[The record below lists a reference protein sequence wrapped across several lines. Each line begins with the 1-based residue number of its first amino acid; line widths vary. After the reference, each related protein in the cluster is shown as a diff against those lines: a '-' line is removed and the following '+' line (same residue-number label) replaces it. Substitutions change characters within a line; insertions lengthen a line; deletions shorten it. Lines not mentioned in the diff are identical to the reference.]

1 MSKAVTTATKG
12 NQIFSTLGY
21 GKTHAVI
28 TAVRVAKV
36 RTEAERDLTAIERLE
51 LRLQGDYY
59 QNLPAQ
65 DFSLV
70 YAELSA
76 SARDQIN
83 RGKKL
88 LASIEGMADTDLFW
102 SVASWHGSFENAER
116 KARQIGLGRSP
127 FVEIIEAN

>member
-1 MSKAVTTATKG
+1 MTKAVTTATKG

-28 TAVRVAKV
+28 TAVRVAKI
-36 RTEAERDLTAIERLE
+36 RAEAEHDLTAIERLE
-51 LRLQGDYY
+51 LRLQGEYY
-59 QNLPAQ
+59 QTLPAQ

-70 YAELSA
+70 YAELSE
-76 SARDQIN
+76 SAHNQIK
-83 RGKKL
+83 RGNNL

-102 SVASWHGSFENAER
+102 SVASWHGGFENAER
-116 KARQIGLGRSP
+116 KARQIGFGRSP

>member
-1 MSKAVTTATKG
+1 MTKAVTTATKG

-36 RTEAERDLTAIERLE
+36 RSEAEHDLTAIERLE
-51 LRLQGDYY
+51 LRLQGEIY
-59 QNLPAQ
+59 QTGDW
-65 DFSLV
+65 DFSEH
-70 YAELSA
+70 YA
-76 SARDQIN
+76 SARAVIK
-83 RGKKL
+83 RGQEL
-88 LASIEGMADTDLFW
+88 LTAIEGMADTDLFW